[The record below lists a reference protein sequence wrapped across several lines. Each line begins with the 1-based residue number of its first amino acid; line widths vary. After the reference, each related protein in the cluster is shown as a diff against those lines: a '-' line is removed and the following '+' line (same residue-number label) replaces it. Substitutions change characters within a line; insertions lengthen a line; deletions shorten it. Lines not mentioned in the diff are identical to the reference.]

1 VTPNWIHAARLED
14 LSRTP
19 TTSQDEPILLI
30 ESDHDIADMFALG
43 LKQSGYPVTVAD
55 SSESASVEMD
65 QARVHP
71 RAIVLDLELPPRR
84 GLDTLTALR
93 SSPGLADVPVIV
105 LSDDT
110 DEFSEAYRRGATECH
125 QRHRTTPRLL
135 VTYVSAA
142 IGGGRR
148 VPSP

>member
-1 VTPNWIHAARLED
+1 VTPNWIHATRLED
-14 LSRTP
+14 LSRAP
-19 TTSQDEPILLI
+19 TTSNDEPILLI
-30 ESDHDIADMFALG
+30 ESDRDIADMFALG
-43 LKQSGYPVTVAD
+43 LKQSGYPVAVAD
-55 SSESASVEMD
+55 SSESASLDLD

-84 GLDTLTALR
+84 GLDALTALR

-105 LSDDT
+105 LGDNT

>member
-1 VTPNWIHAARLED
+1 VIPNWIHATRLEELGHATGTD
-14 LSRTP
+14 
-19 TTSQDEPILLI
+19 QDEPILLI
-30 ESDHDIADMFALG
+30 ESDHDIADMFAMG
-43 LKQSGYPVTVAD
+43 LEQSGYPVAIAD

-65 QARVHP
+65 HAHVRP

-84 GLDTLTALR
+84 GLDELTALR
-93 SSPGLADVPVIV
+93 SSPGMADVPVIV

-142 IGGGRR
+142 IGGGRGM
-148 VPSP
+148 PPP